1 MVQSAI
7 FVSGINVTNNTGLEN
22 MEKQK
27 SVMMFLAA
35 SLLSACGSSYYASY
49 LGQISAEGF
58 VAFYNNSK
66 TLFAADVN
74 LYQ

>member
-7 FVSGINVTNNTGLEN
+7 FVPGINVTNNTGLEN

-27 SVMMFLAA
+27 SVMMILAT
-35 SLLSACGSSYYASY
+35 SLLSACGSSYYAPY
-49 LGQISAEGF
+49 PGQKSAEDF
-58 VAFYNNSK
+58 AVFYNNSK